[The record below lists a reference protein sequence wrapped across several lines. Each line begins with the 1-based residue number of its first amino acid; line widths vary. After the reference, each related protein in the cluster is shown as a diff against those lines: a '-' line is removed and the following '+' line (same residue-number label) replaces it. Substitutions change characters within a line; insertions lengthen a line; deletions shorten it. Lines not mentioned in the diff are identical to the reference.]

1 MPSTIESPKP
11 SGPTAA
17 PPRAL
22 DPEAPP
28 APPAPVRDPMRV
40 PISEVMTRSVVCV
53 LEHTSMAMLEELLLD
68 HDLSG
73 VPVVDTQGKLIGL
86 VSMADIVRE
95 LHYQAEAAE
104 ASLATDLAWGFHAEP
119 EPLTVAHLMA
129 PVAFE
134 LPASCPV
141 AKAVGLMATQHTHRV
156 PVVSDDGVLLGI
168 VTAGDIVRHLAR
180 AGVPDAEPAGVA
192 GVVSARE
199 AERERKA
206 ETDRL
211 VSLGFLAGGVAHQI
225 NNALTPMRL
234 SVGRLASFE
243 LSRRPMS
250 PERLHRIELLQD
262 VREGVARIERIIREL
277 KAFSHTDDS
286 PSRAVDV
293 SALLEIA
300 IGLTAHEIR
309 HRARLVCD
317 YTAVP
322 LVRAKPA
329 ELRQVLLNLLV
340 NAAQAIPE
348 GEAHMNEIRAT
359 TRTDEQG
366 RAVIEIQ
373 DTGTGIPPDV
383 VTRIFEPFFTTR
395 PEGKGLGLGLSVSRD
410 IVAALDGQIT
420 VDSVVGKGTTV
431 RVALPACYE
440 EAVPPNAP
448 SQVLPDP
455 AETSERRRILIL
467 DDDRPVAAAL
477 ALELEEHDVV
487 VAESGREALEI
498 LRHDQDFDVILCDL
512 MMPEI
517 SGMDVYESL
526 RLLNPT
532 LQGRVVLMTGG
543 AFTARARQFL
553 ANVDAMMIEKPFHP
567 GQLHAVV
574 HALEHRRERARPPS
588 PVPKG

>member
-1 MPSTIESPKP
+1 
-11 SGPTAA
+11 
-17 PPRAL
+17 
-22 DPEAPP
+22 
-28 APPAPVRDPMRV
+28 MRV

-53 LEHTSMAMLEELLLD
+53 TEHTSMAILEELLLD
-68 HDLSG
+68 HNLSG
-73 VPVVDTQGKLIGL
+73 VPVVDNRGKLVGSI
-86 VSMADIVRE
+86 SMTDIVRE
-95 LHYQAEAAE
+95 LHYQVETAQV
-104 ASLATDLAWGFHAEP
+104 SLTGDLAWGFHVEP
-119 EPLTVAHLMA
+119 ESLIVANLMA

-134 LPASCPV
+134 LPVSCPV
-141 AKAVGLMATQHTHRV
+141 AKAVSLMATKHTHRV

-180 AGVPDAEPAGVA
+180 SGAPDAAPADLPGE
-192 GVVSARE
+192 GSARD
-199 AERERKA
+199 AERERKT

-234 SVGRLASFE
+234 SLGRLASFE

-277 KAFSHTDDS
+277 KAFSHIDDS

-293 SALLEIA
+293 SALLEVA
-300 IGLTAHEIR
+300 VGLAAHEIR
-309 HRARLVCD
+309 HRAQLVCD
-317 YTAVP
+317 YAAVP

-348 GEAHMNEIRAT
+348 GEAHMNEIRAAA
-359 TRTDEQG
+359 RTDEHG

-383 VTRIFEPFFTTR
+383 AARIFEPFFTTR

-410 IVAALDGQIT
+410 IIAALDGEIT
-420 VDSVVGKGTTV
+420 VDSVVGKGTTI
-431 RVALPACYE
+431 RVALPPCYE
-440 EAVPPNAP
+440 DAVASGAP
-448 SQVLPDP
+448 DEVPDP
-455 AETSERRRILIL
+455 AATSDRRRILIL

-553 ANVDAMMIEKPFHP
+553 ATVDAMLIEKPFHP

>member
-1 MPSTIESPKP
+1 MSPTIQPTKP

-17 PPRAL
+17 PPSSL
-22 DPEAPP
+22 DPEAP
-28 APPAPVRDPMRV
+28 AASARDPMRV
-40 PISEVMTRSVVCV
+40 PISEVMTRNVVCV
-53 LEHTSMAMLEELLLD
+53 LERTSMAMLEELLLD

-73 VPVVDTQGKLIGL
+73 VPVVDNQGKLVGL

-95 LHYQAEAAE
+95 LHYQTEAAE
-104 ASLATDLAWGFHAEP
+104 VSLANDLAWGFHAEP
-119 EPLTVAHLMA
+119 EPFTVAHLMA

-141 AKAVGLMATQHTHRV
+141 ARAVSLMATQHTHRV

-180 AGVPDAEPAGVA
+180 GAPDAEPAGLSGMA
-192 GVVSARE
+192 SARD

-234 SVGRLASFE
+234 SLGRLASFE

-309 HRARLVCD
+309 HRAQLICD
-317 YTAVP
+317 YSAVP

-366 RAVIEIQ
+366 RAVIEIR

-383 VTRIFEPFFTTR
+383 ATRIFEPFFTTR

-440 EAVPPNAP
+440 DAVAPGAP
-448 SQVLPDP
+448 SQVPPDP

-512 MMPEI
+512 MMPQI
-517 SGMDVYESL
+517 TGMELHAELS
-526 RLLNPT
+526 
-532 LQGRVVLMTGG
+532 RVAREQATRMIFLTGG
-543 AFTARARQFL
+543 AFTVQARAFL
-553 ANVDAMMIEKPFHP
+553 DETPNQRIEKPFDA
-567 GQLHAVV
+567 LH
-574 HALEHRRERARPPS
+574 LRELINDRIR
-588 PVPKG
+588 

>member
-1 MPSTIESPKP
+1 
-11 SGPTAA
+11 
-17 PPRAL
+17 
-22 DPEAPP
+22 
-28 APPAPVRDPMRV
+28 MRV

-53 LEHTSMAMLEELLLD
+53 TEHTSMAILEELLLD
-68 HDLSG
+68 HNLSG
-73 VPVVDTQGKLIGL
+73 VPVVDNRGKLVGSI
-86 VSMADIVRE
+86 SMTDIVRE
-95 LHYQAEAAE
+95 LHYQVETAQV
-104 ASLATDLAWGFHAEP
+104 SLTGDLAWGFHVEP
-119 EPLTVAHLMA
+119 ESLIVANLMA

-134 LPASCPV
+134 LPVSCPV
-141 AKAVGLMATQHTHRV
+141 AKAVSLMATKHTHRV

-180 AGVPDAEPAGVA
+180 SGAPDAAPADLPGE
-192 GVVSARE
+192 GSARD
-199 AERERKA
+199 AERERKT

-234 SVGRLASFE
+234 SLGRLASFE

-277 KAFSHTDDS
+277 KAFSHIDDS

-293 SALLEIA
+293 SALLEVA
-300 IGLTAHEIR
+300 VGLAAHEIR
-309 HRARLVCD
+309 HRAQLVCD
-317 YTAVP
+317 YAAVP

-359 TRTDEQG
+359 TRTDEHG
-366 RAVIEIQ
+366 RAVIEIR

-383 VTRIFEPFFTTR
+383 AARIFEPFFTTR

-410 IVAALDGQIT
+410 IIAALDGEIT
-420 VDSVVGKGTTV
+420 VDSVVGKGTTI
-431 RVALPACYE
+431 RVALPPCYE
-440 EAVPPNAP
+440 DAVASGAP
-448 SQVLPDP
+448 DEVPDP
-455 AETSERRRILIL
+455 AATSDRRRILIL

-553 ANVDAMMIEKPFHP
+553 ATVDAMLIEKPFHP

>member
-1 MPSTIESPKP
+1 MC
-11 SGPTAA
+11 A
-17 PPRAL
+17 
-22 DPEAPP
+22 
-28 APPAPVRDPMRV
+28 

-53 LEHTSMAMLEELLLD
+53 TEHTSMAVLEELLLD
-68 HDLSG
+68 HNLSG
-73 VPVVDTQGKLIGL
+73 VPVVDNRGKLVGL
-86 VSMADIVRE
+86 VTMIDIVRE
-95 LHYQAEAAE
+95 LHYQAETAQV
-104 ASLATDLAWGFHAEP
+104 SLAGDLAWGFHVEP
-119 EPLTVAHLMA
+119 ELLIVAHLMA

-134 LPASCPV
+134 LLASCPM
-141 AKAVGLMATQHTHRV
+141 AKAVSLMATQHAHQV
-156 PVVSDDGVLLGI
+156 PVVSDDGVLVGI

-180 AGVPDAEPAGVA
+180 SGAPDAADLPDEA
-192 GVVSARE
+192 SARD

-234 SVGRLASFE
+234 SLGRLASFE

-277 KAFSHTDDS
+277 KAFSHIDDS

-293 SALLEIA
+293 AALLEIA
-300 IGLTAHEIR
+300 IGLTGHEIR
-309 HRARLVCD
+309 HRAQLVCD
-317 YTAVP
+317 YAAVP

-359 TRTDEQG
+359 TRTDEHG

-373 DTGTGIPPDV
+373 DTGTGISPDV
-383 VTRIFEPFFTTR
+383 AARIFEPFFTTR

-410 IVAALDGQIT
+410 IIAALDGEIT
-420 VDSVVGKGTTV
+420 VDSVLGKGTTI
-431 RVALPACYE
+431 RVALPPCDEDVVA
-440 EAVPPNAP
+440 AGA
-448 SQVLPDP
+448 P
-455 AETSERRRILIL
+455 AEAPAPAATTERRRILIL

-477 ALELEEHDVV
+477 ALELEDHDVV

-512 MMPEI
+512 MMPEV

-526 RLLNPT
+526 RLLSPT

-553 ANVDAMMIEKPFHP
+553 ATVDAMMIEKPFHP

-574 HALEHRRERARPPS
+574 HALEHRGERAQPPS

>member
-1 MPSTIESPKP
+1 
-11 SGPTAA
+11 
-17 PPRAL
+17 
-22 DPEAPP
+22 
-28 APPAPVRDPMRV
+28 MRV

-53 LEHTSMAMLEELLLD
+53 TEHTSMAILEELLLD
-68 HDLSG
+68 HNLSG
-73 VPVVDTQGKLIGL
+73 VPVVDNRGKLVGSI
-86 VSMADIVRE
+86 SMTDIVRE
-95 LHYQAEAAE
+95 LHYQVETAQV
-104 ASLATDLAWGFHAEP
+104 SLTGDLAWGFHVEP
-119 EPLTVAHLMA
+119 ESLIVANLMA

-134 LPASCPV
+134 LPVSCPV
-141 AKAVGLMATQHTHRV
+141 AKAVSLMATKHTHRV

-180 AGVPDAEPAGVA
+180 SGAPDAAPADLPGE
-192 GVVSARE
+192 GSARD
-199 AERERKA
+199 AERERKT

-234 SVGRLASFE
+234 SLGRLASFE

-277 KAFSHTDDS
+277 KAFSHIDDS

-293 SALLEIA
+293 AALLEIA
-300 IGLTAHEIR
+300 IGLTGHEIR
-309 HRARLVCD
+309 HRAQLVCD
-317 YTAVP
+317 YAAVP

-348 GEAHMNEIRAT
+348 GEAHMNEIRAAA
-359 TRTDEQG
+359 RTDEHG

-383 VTRIFEPFFTTR
+383 AARIFEPFFTTR

-410 IVAALDGQIT
+410 IIAALDGEIT
-420 VDSVVGKGTTV
+420 VDTVVGKGTTV
-431 RVALPACYE
+431 RVALPPCYE
-440 EAVPPNAP
+440 DAVASGAP
-448 SQVLPDP
+448 DEVPDP
-455 AETSERRRILIL
+455 AATSDRRRILIL

-553 ANVDAMMIEKPFHP
+553 ATVDAMLIEKPFHP

>member
-1 MPSTIESPKP
+1 MC
-11 SGPTAA
+11 A
-17 PPRAL
+17 
-22 DPEAPP
+22 
-28 APPAPVRDPMRV
+28 

-53 LEHTSMAMLEELLLD
+53 TEHTSMAMLEELLLE

-73 VPVVDTQGKLIGL
+73 VPVVDNRGKLVGL
-86 VSMADIVRE
+86 VTMIDIVRE
-95 LHYQAEAAE
+95 LHYQAETAQV
-104 ASLATDLAWGFHAEP
+104 SLAGDLAWGFHVEP
-119 EPLTVAHLMA
+119 ELLIVAHLMA

-134 LPASCPV
+134 LPVSCPV
-141 AKAVGLMATQHTHRV
+141 AKAVSLMATQHTHRV
-156 PVVSDDGVLLGI
+156 PVVSDDSVLVGI

-180 AGVPDAEPAGVA
+180 SGAPDAADLPGEA
-192 GVVSARE
+192 SARN

-277 KAFSHTDDS
+277 KAFSHIDDS
-286 PSRAVDV
+286 PSRGVDV

-309 HRARLVCD
+309 HRAQLVCN
-317 YTAVP
+317 YAAVP

-348 GEAHMNEIRAT
+348 GEAHLNEIRAT
-359 TRTDEQG
+359 TRTDEHG

-383 VTRIFEPFFTTR
+383 AARIFEPFFTTR

-410 IVAALDGQIT
+410 IIAALDGEIT
-420 VDSVVGKGTTV
+420 VDSVVGKGTTI
-431 RVALPACYE
+431 RVALPPCCEDVVASG
-440 EAVPPNAP
+440 A
-448 SQVLPDP
+448 P
-455 AETSERRRILIL
+455 AEAPAPAATTDRRRILIL

-477 ALELEEHDVV
+477 ALELEDHDVV

-517 SGMDVYESL
+517 SGMDVYEAL
-526 RLLNPT
+526 RLIDPALR
-532 LQGRVVLMTGG
+532 GRVVLMTGG
-543 AFTARARQFL
+543 AFTARARQFVSE
-553 ANVDAMMIEKPFHP
+553 VDALVIEKPFHP
-567 GQLHAVV
+567 GQLHAIVN
-574 HALEHRRERARPPS
+574 ALEHRRELADSPS
-588 PVPKG
+588 PSPENDAWRPYTSPPGKDL

>member
-1 MPSTIESPKP
+1 
-11 SGPTAA
+11 
-17 PPRAL
+17 
-22 DPEAPP
+22 
-28 APPAPVRDPMRV
+28 
-40 PISEVMTRSVVCV
+40 
-53 LEHTSMAMLEELLLD
+53 
-68 HDLSG
+68 
-73 VPVVDTQGKLIGL
+73 
-86 VSMADIVRE
+86 
-95 LHYQAEAAE
+95 
-104 ASLATDLAWGFHAEP
+104 
-119 EPLTVAHLMA
+119 
-129 PVAFE
+129 
-134 LPASCPV
+134 
-141 AKAVGLMATQHTHRV
+141 
-156 PVVSDDGVLLGI
+156 
-168 VTAGDIVRHLAR
+168 
-180 AGVPDAEPAGVA
+180 
-192 GVVSARE
+192 
-199 AERERKA
+199 
-206 ETDRL
+206 
-211 VSLGFLAGGVAHQI
+211 
-225 NNALTPMRL
+225 
-234 SVGRLASFE
+234 
-243 LSRRPMS
+243 
-250 PERLHRIELLQD
+250 
-262 VREGVARIERIIREL
+262 
-277 KAFSHTDDS
+277 
-286 PSRAVDV
+286 
-293 SALLEIA
+293 
-300 IGLTAHEIR
+300 
-309 HRARLVCD
+309 
-317 YTAVP
+317 
-322 LVRAKPA
+322 
-329 ELRQVLLNLLV
+329 
-340 NAAQAIPE
+340 
-348 GEAHMNEIRAT
+348 
-359 TRTDEQG
+359 
-366 RAVIEIQ
+366 
-373 DTGTGIPPDV
+373 V

>member
-1 MPSTIESPKP
+1 MPTTIQDDKP
-11 SGPTAA
+11 HDPLPVPPGSNDGDAPGVTA
-17 PPRAL
+17 
-22 DPEAPP
+22 
-28 APPAPVRDPMRV
+28 RDPMRT
-40 PISEVMTRSVVCV
+40 PIRDVMTRSVVCV
-53 LEHTSMAMLEELLLD
+53 LEHTSMVMLEKLLID
-68 HDLSG
+68 HELSG
-73 VPVVDTQGKLIGL
+73 VPVVDHQGKLVGL

-95 LHYQAEAAE
+95 LHYQAEAAQ
-104 ASLATDLAWGFHAEP
+104 ASLAHDLAWGFHSDP

-156 PVVSDDGVLLGI
+156 PVVSEDGVLLGI

-180 AGVPDAEPAGVA
+180 AGAPDAEPAERPA
-192 GVVSARE
+192 VVSARE
-199 AERERKA
+199 AARERKA

-234 SVGRLASFE
+234 SLGRLASFE

-262 VREGVARIERIIREL
+262 VREGVSRIERIIREL
-277 KAFSHTDDS
+277 KAFSHTDDI
-286 PSRAVDV
+286 PCRPVDV

-300 IGLTAHEIR
+300 LGLATHEIR
-309 HRARLVCD
+309 HRARLICD
-317 YTAVP
+317 YAPVP
-322 LVRAKPA
+322 PVRAKPA
-329 ELRQVLLNLLV
+329 ELRQVLLSLLV

-348 GEAHMNEIRAT
+348 GEAHINEIRAT
-359 TRTDEQG
+359 TRTDDRG

-383 VTRIFEPFFTTR
+383 ATRIFEPFFTTR

-410 IVAALDGQIT
+410 IIAALDGQIT

-431 RVALPACYE
+431 RVVLPACRE
-440 EAVPPNAP
+440 DAVAP
-448 SQVLPDP
+448 GAP
-455 AETSERRRILIL
+455 AEAAPDLVAASERRRILIL

-477 ALELEEHDVV
+477 ALELEAHDVV

-517 SGMDVYESL
+517 SGMDVYEAL
-526 RLLNPT
+526 RLLSPT
-532 LQGRVVLMTGG
+532 LQRRVVLMTGG

-553 ANVDAMMIEKPFHP
+553 ASVDAVMIEKPFQP

-574 HALEHRRERARPPS
+574 HALDHRRERPGPPS
-588 PVPKG
+588 PSPKS

>member
-1 MPSTIESPKP
+1 MCT
-11 SGPTAA
+11 
-17 PPRAL
+17 
-22 DPEAPP
+22 
-28 APPAPVRDPMRV
+28 

-53 LEHTSMAMLEELLLD
+53 TEHTTMAMLEELLLD
-68 HDLSG
+68 HNLSG
-73 VPVVDTQGKLIGL
+73 VPVVDNRGKLVGL
-86 VSMADIVRE
+86 VTMIDIVRE
-95 LHYQAEAAE
+95 LHYQAETAQV
-104 ASLATDLAWGFHAEP
+104 SLAGDLAWGFHVEP
-119 EPLTVAHLMA
+119 ELLIVAHLMA

-134 LPASCPV
+134 LPVSCPV
-141 AKAVGLMATQHTHRV
+141 AKAVSLMATQHAHRV
-156 PVVSDDGVLLGI
+156 PVVSDDGVLVGI
-168 VTAGDIVRHLAR
+168 VTAGDIVRYLAR
-180 AGVPDAEPAGVA
+180 SGAPDAAADLPGEA
-192 GVVSARE
+192 SARD

-250 PERLHRIELLQD
+250 PARLHRIELLQD

-277 KAFSHTDDS
+277 KAFSHIDDS

-300 IGLTAHEIR
+300 IGLTGHEIR
-309 HRARLVCD
+309 HRAQLVCD
-317 YTAVP
+317 YGAVP
-322 LVRAKPA
+322 LVRARPA

-359 TRTDEQG
+359 TRTDEHG

-383 VTRIFEPFFTTR
+383 AARIFEPFFTTR

-410 IVAALDGQIT
+410 IIAALDGEIT
-420 VDSVVGKGTTV
+420 VDSVVGKGTTI
-431 RVALPACYE
+431 RVALPPCCEDVVASGAPA
-440 EAVPPNAP
+440 EAPAP
-448 SQVLPDP
+448 SATTD
-455 AETSERRRILIL
+455 RRRILIL

-477 ALELEEHDVV
+477 ALELEDHDVV

-498 LRHDQDFDVILCDL
+498 LRHDQNFDVILCDL

-526 RLLNPT
+526 RLLSPT

-553 ANVDAMMIEKPFHP
+553 ATVDAMMIEKPFHP

-574 HALEHRRERARPPS
+574 QALEHRGERAQPPS

>member
-1 MPSTIESPKP
+1 
-11 SGPTAA
+11 
-17 PPRAL
+17 
-22 DPEAPP
+22 
-28 APPAPVRDPMRV
+28 V

-53 LEHTSMAMLEELLLD
+53 TEHTSMALLEELLLD
-68 HDLSG
+68 HNLSG
-73 VPVVDTQGKLIGL
+73 VPVVNSHGKLVGVVTMI
-86 VSMADIVRE
+86 DIVRE
-95 LHYQAEAAE
+95 LHYQAETAQV
-104 ASLATDLAWGFHAEP
+104 SLTGDLAWGFHVEP
-119 EPLTVAHLMA
+119 ELLIVAHLMA

-134 LPASCPV
+134 LPVSCPV
-141 AKAVGLMATQHTHRV
+141 AKAVSLMATRHTHQV
-156 PVVSDDGVLLGI
+156 PVVSEDGVLVGI
-168 VTAGDIVRHLAR
+168 VTAGDIVRYLAR
-180 AGVPDAEPAGVA
+180 SGAPDAAADLPGEA
-192 GVVSARE
+192 SARD

-250 PERLHRIELLQD
+250 PARLHRIELLQD

-277 KAFSHTDDS
+277 KAFSHIDDS

-293 SALLEIA
+293 AALLEIA
-300 IGLTAHEIR
+300 IGLTGHEIR
-309 HRARLVCD
+309 HRAQLVCD
-317 YTAVP
+317 YAAVP
-322 LVRAKPA
+322 LVRARPA

-359 TRTDEQG
+359 TRTDEHG

-383 VTRIFEPFFTTR
+383 AARIFEPFFTTR

-410 IVAALDGQIT
+410 IIAALDGEIT
-420 VDSVVGKGTTV
+420 VDTVVGKGTTV
-431 RVALPACYE
+431 RVALPPCYE
-440 EAVPPNAP
+440 DVVASGA
-448 SQVLPDP
+448 P
-455 AETSERRRILIL
+455 AEAPAPAATTDRRRILIL

-526 RLLNPT
+526 RLLSPT

-553 ANVDAMMIEKPFHP
+553 ATVDAVMIEKPFHP

-574 HALEHRRERARPPS
+574 HALEHRGERAQPPS

>member
-1 MPSTIESPKP
+1 
-11 SGPTAA
+11 
-17 PPRAL
+17 
-22 DPEAPP
+22 
-28 APPAPVRDPMRV
+28 MRV

-53 LEHTSMAMLEELLLD
+53 TEHTSMAILEELLLD
-68 HDLSG
+68 HNLSG
-73 VPVVDTQGKLIGL
+73 VPVVDNQGKLVGL
-86 VSMADIVRE
+86 VTMIDIVRE
-95 LHYQAEAAE
+95 LHYQAETSQV
-104 ASLATDLAWGFHAEP
+104 SLAGDLAWGFHVEP
-119 EPLTVAHLMA
+119 EPLIVAHLMA

-141 AKAVGLMATQHTHRV
+141 AKAVSLMATQHTHKV
-156 PVVSDDGVLLGI
+156 PVVSDDGVLIGI
-168 VTAGDIVRHLAR
+168 VTAGDIVRYLAR
-180 AGVPDAEPAGVA
+180 SGAPDAAAADLPGEASP
-192 GVVSARE
+192 RD

-225 NNALTPMRL
+225 NNSLTPMRL
-234 SVGRLASFE
+234 SLGRLASFE

-277 KAFSHTDDS
+277 KAFSHIDDS

-309 HRARLVCD
+309 HRAQLVCD
-317 YTAVP
+317 YAAVP

-359 TRTDEQG
+359 ARTDEHG

-383 VTRIFEPFFTTR
+383 AARIFEPFFTTR

-410 IVAALDGQIT
+410 IIAALDGEIT
-420 VDSVVGKGTTV
+420 VDSVVGKGTTI
-431 RVALPACYE
+431 RVMLPPCYE
-440 EAVPPNAP
+440 DAVASGP
-448 SQVLPDP
+448 P
-455 AETSERRRILIL
+455 AEAPEPAATSDRRRILIL

-526 RLLNPT
+526 RLLSPT

-574 HALEHRRERARPPS
+574 HALEHRRDRARPPS